1 MSDRRTQPRES
12 TRDGDARRLPLTLG
26 QWLALLIVA
35 FFLGP
40 LCVSNLWG
48 YLQTRRY
55 ITEAAFR
62 NIRNVAALE
71 ASETHEFVQ
80 ATENLVPSIVAG
92 NQHLFQL
99 LRTLA
104 REEDE
109 RARRSLTRE
118 LEAHLV
124 AKAREGKSVEEFRVI
139 SPGGVTLASSGSGH
153 EVGSDLAITR
163 CFESGRNRA
172 GIVGFDYSHQ
182 EHSQEDSEPPSH
194 AHEEPDLLVAAPIHD
209 SEGAFLGVFCARFGF
224 DDIHRNLVIAHSDR
238 TSQAN
243 LFLLDEGG
251 RIVSS
256 SFETAHV
263 TYGEELSSLQSAVIR
278 SREPWEGRHRLG
290 SGQEIITAFAP
301 IPTLGWGVAVEVPV
315 ALALADLERLKWQ
328 ALGASAILASIL
340 GLAVVFGWRTLVRPL
355 QAFARAS
362 DRMAFGTPGET
373 VGPRG
378 PRELVELGSAFNRM
392 SLALRDSQD
401 TLESRVAERTR
412 ELRESRELSELL
424 LDSIDQRV
432 VVLDTEC
439 QIIKANSAAIRMHG
453 GGILGVTC
461 CEAFEG
467 LSSPSPSCPA
477 RRTIETGLPVFD
489 ERSQT
494 TLSGLE
500 VVYVETY
507 PVLNADGGVESV
519 VEIGRIVT
527 AEKKL
532 QLQMMYQEKMA
543 AFGQLAAGLAH
554 EIGNPLAS
562 IESQLQLAQH
572 DPKRVDETLE
582 VVRKQVKRIDRMLRE
597 LVGFSRRKRDEV
609 ALVSANQVVVD
620 VVRLLDHDPRAR
632 SIRIL
637 RHLTDDLPG
646 VRTTEDHLVQVL
658 LNLGLNALDALD
670 AMEETGTVDFETGV
684 ENGWVTIR
692 VRDGGCGIPE
702 ETRSHLFEPFFTTKP
717 PGRGTGLGLFVSRG
731 TIEAMG
737 GRLDLERTGSD
748 GTTFV
753 VRLSIDRDTPAG
765 AKQ

>member
-1 MSDRRTQPRES
+1 M
-12 TRDGDARRLPLTLG
+12 TLG

-48 YLQTRRY
+48 YFQTRHY

-71 ASETHEFVQ
+71 ASETLEIVQ
-80 ATENLVPSIVAG
+80 AAENLVPSIVAG
-92 NQHLFQL
+92 NQHLFRL
-99 LRTLA
+99 LRALA

-109 RARRSLTRE
+109 VSRRALTRE
-118 LEAHLV
+118 LEAHLF
-124 AKAREGKSVEEFRVI
+124 AKAREGKSVEEFQVI
-139 SPGGVTLASSGSGH
+139 SPGGVLMASSEPDP
-153 EVGSDLAITR
+153 EVGNDLAATK

-182 EHSQEDSEPPSH
+182 EDSPQDSAPGSH

-209 SEGAFLGVFCARFGF
+209 SEGAFLGVFCARFEF
-224 DDIHRNLVIAHSDR
+224 DIHSKLVMAHSDR

-243 LFLLDEGG
+243 LYLLDEEG
-251 RIVSS
+251 RIVCS
-256 SFETAHV
+256 SFETADV
-263 TYGEELSSLQSAVIR
+263 AYGEALSSLQPAVIG
-278 SREPWEGRHRLG
+278 SREPWEGRQWLD
-290 SGQEIITAFAP
+290 SGQEIIAVFAP
-301 IPTLGWGVAVEVPV
+301 IPSLGWGIAVEVPV

-328 ALGASAILASIL
+328 ALGASSILALIL
-340 GLAVVFGWRTLVRPL
+340 GLAVVLGWRKVARPL
-355 QAFARAS
+355 RAFARAS
-362 DRMAFGTPGET
+362 DRMASGNPGET
-373 VGPRG
+373 VHPRG
-378 PRELVELGSAFNRM
+378 PREVVELGSAFNRM
-392 SLALRDSQD
+392 SLALKDSQD

-412 ELRESRELSELL
+412 ELVESRGFSELL

-432 VVLDTEC
+432 VVLDTDC
-439 QIIKANSAAIRMHG
+439 QIIKANSTAIRMHG
-453 GGILGVTC
+453 NSILGASC
-461 CEAFEG
+461 CKAFEG
-467 LSSPSPSCPA
+467 LSAPSSSCPA
-477 RRTIETGLPVFD
+477 RRTIETGLPVTD
-489 ERSQT
+489 ERSQR
-494 TLSGLE
+494 TLDGLE

-507 PVLNADGGVESV
+507 PVFDADGRVESV
-519 VEIGRIVT
+519 VEIGRIIT

-532 QLQMMYQEKMA
+532 QVQMMYQEKMA

-572 DPKRVDETLE
+572 DPTRVDQTLE

-597 LVGFSRRKRDEV
+597 LVGFSRRKRDKV
-609 ALVSANQVVVD
+609 ILVSVNQVVDD
-620 VVRLLDHDPRAR
+620 VVRLLEHHPRAR

-637 RHLTDDLPG
+637 CDLTDNLPG

-658 LNLGLNALDALD
+658 LNLGLNALDAT
-670 AMEETGTVDFETGV
+670 EEVGAVEFETGV
-684 ENGWVTIR
+684 EKSWVTIR

-702 ETRSHLFEPFFTTKP
+702 EARSHLFEPFFTTKP
-717 PGRGTGLGLFVSRG
+717 TGRGTGLGLFVSRA
-731 TIEAMG
+731 TLEAVG

-753 VRLSIDRDTPAG
+753 VRLRVDRDTSAG

>member
-1 MSDRRTQPRES
+1 MSDRRTQPS
-12 TRDGDARRLPLTLG
+12 GTTRDGDARRLPLTLG

-40 LCVSNLWG
+40 LCLSNLWG
-48 YLQTRRY
+48 YLQTRHY

-71 ASETHEFVQ
+71 ASETLEFVQ
-80 ATENLVPSIVAG
+80 AAENLVPSIVAG
-92 NQHLFQL
+92 NQHLFRL

-104 REEDE
+104 SEEDE
-109 RARRSLTRE
+109 GARRSLTRE
-118 LEAHLV
+118 LETHLV

-139 SPGGVTLASSGSGH
+139 STGGVLVASSRPDRK
-153 EVGSDLAITR
+153 VGSDLAVTR
-163 CFESGRNRA
+163 CFESGRSRA

-182 EHSQEDSEPPSH
+182 ENSLEDSTPPPH
-194 AHEEPDLLVAAPIHD
+194 PHEEPDLLVAAPIND
-209 SEGAFLGVFCARFGF
+209 SDGAFLGVFCARFEF
-224 DDIHRNLVIAHSDR
+224 DIHSKLVMAHSDR

-243 LFLLDEGG
+243 LYLLDEEG
-251 RIVSS
+251 RIVCS
-256 SFETAHV
+256 SFETADV
-263 TYGEELSSLQSAVIR
+263 AYGEALSSLQPAVIG
-278 SREPWEGRHRLG
+278 SREPWEGRQWLD
-290 SGQEIITAFAP
+290 SGEEIIAVFAP
-301 IPTLGWGVAVEVPV
+301 IPALGWGIAIEVPV

-328 ALGASAILASIL
+328 ALGASSILALIL
-340 GLAVVFGWRTLVRPL
+340 GLAVVLGWRMVARPL
-355 QAFARAS
+355 RAFARAS
-362 DRMAFGTPGET
+362 DRMASGNPGET
-373 VGPRG
+373 VHPRG
-378 PRELVELGSAFNRM
+378 PREVVELGSAFNRM
-392 SLALRDSQD
+392 SLALKDSQD

-412 ELRESRELSELL
+412 ELVESRGFSELL

-432 VVLDTEC
+432 VVLDTDC

-453 GGILGVTC
+453 SSILGANC
-461 CEAFEG
+461 CKAFEG
-467 LSSPSPSCPA
+467 LSAPSSSCPA
-477 RRTIETGLPVFD
+477 RRTIETGLPVSD
-489 ERSQT
+489 ERSQR
-494 TLSGLE
+494 TLGGLE

-507 PVLNADGGVESV
+507 PVFDADGRVESV
-519 VEIGRIVT
+519 VEIGRIIT

-532 QLQMMYQEKMA
+532 QVQMMYQEKMA

-572 DPKRVDETLE
+572 DPTRVDQTLE

-597 LVGFSRRKRDEV
+597 LVGFSRRKRDKV
-609 ALVSANQVVVD
+609 ILVSVNQVVDD
-620 VVRLLDHDPRAR
+620 VVRLLEHDPRAR

-637 RHLTDDLPG
+637 CDLTDNLPG

-658 LNLGLNALDALD
+658 LNLGLNAFD
-670 AMEETGTVDFETGV
+670 AMEEVGAVEFETGV
-684 ENGWVTIR
+684 EKSWVTIR

-702 ETRSHLFEPFFTTKP
+702 EARSHLFEPFFTTKP
-717 PGRGTGLGLFVSRG
+717 TGRGTGLGLFVSRA
-731 TIEAMG
+731 TLEAVG

-753 VRLSIDRDTPAG
+753 VRLRVDRDTPAG